1 MWIGRFGVIIPVM
14 VIGTWYGM
22 NFENMPEL
30 LRGYPFAIGAT
41 AVTTLLMFLYLKK
54 KKWF

>member
-1 MWIGRFGVIIPVM
+1 MDDILVPVM
-14 VIGTWYGM
+14 VVGTWYGM

-30 LRGYPFAIGAT
+30 TKGYPFAIGVT
-41 AVTTLLMFLYLKK
+41 AVTTLLMFMYLRK